1 MRRLCLALLLLV
13 AGCSKKPETPEERV
27 RDMVK
32 RAEAAAAEGDLSA
45 LKAFVSERFR
55 GPGGQD
61 KRELSGVLNYHFLRY
76 GQVHTLTR
84 IADLKVP
91 APGQAE
97 VGLVIALAASPIEN
111 VGAIPDLHA
120 DLYRFDWQL
129 AEEDGEWRV
138 TGAEWR
144 RAGPQEMLGGE

>member
-1 MRRLCLALLLLV
+1 MRIVCLALLLLA

-27 RDMVK
+27 RAMVK
-32 RAEAAAAEGDLSA
+32 QAEGAAAEGDVSA
-45 LKAFVSERFR
+45 LRELVSDRFR

-61 KRELSGVLNYHFLRY
+61 KRALNGVLNYHFLRY
-76 GQVHTLTR
+76 GKVHTLTR
-84 IADLKVP
+84 IAELNVLG
-91 APGQAE
+91 PGRAE
-97 VGLVIALAASPIEN
+97 VGLVVALAASPIEN

-129 AEEDGEWRV
+129 SEEDGEWRV
-138 TGAEWR
+138 TGADWR